1 MLLYLV
7 SFVSLLLSFLG
18 RMAWR
23 LARPDITLNVLN
35 WLLGVW
41 SRRSTK
47 ENIPREGFEIALGVG
62 WLRISGLDGGQ
73 VAFHLSG
80 GPSDAQG
87 AHPMANNKL
96 LPAVLFSF
104 VFVVALDWW
113 GRPDPQYLYT
123 IVGLS
128 VWLGG
133 YRFDPRE
140 VPAGIAGL
148 WTGTSWTLPSLG
160 SMKNALAHGLS

>member
-96 LPAVLFSF
+96 LLAVFSF
-104 VFVVALDWW
+104 LCTLW
-113 GRPDPQYLYT
+113 R
-123 IVGLS
+123 
-128 VWLGG
+128 
-133 YRFDPRE
+133 
-140 VPAGIAGL
+140 L
-148 WTGTSWTLPSLG
+148 WTGGVVP
-160 SMKNALAHGLS
+160 ALNICIPLWD